1 MSPFLYRKLPKVNL
15 SRSLGRE
22 LNTKCPLYQPY
33 ADAQC
38 ACACACACVCV
49 CVCVCLKG
57 RLAHGRVTVH
67 ACARACPCR
76 LIQVDPEMQVGLCTW
91 PLRAL
96 SLNQVA
102 QDVHMD
108 RQCISN
114 IVMTA
119 LHRVQHEMSAVGST
133 MFDQVLFSLS
143 FRFRRVVLQL

>member
-38 ACACACACVCV
+38 ACACACVCV
-49 CVCVCLKG
+49 CVCVFE
-57 RLAHGRVTVH
+57 
-67 ACARACPCR
+67 ACPCR

>member
-1 MSPFLYRKLPKVNL
+1 MHSVHVHVHVH
-15 SRSLGRE
+15 
-22 LNTKCPLYQPY
+22 
-33 ADAQC
+33 
-38 ACACACACVCV
+38 VCV